1 MCEYIL
7 KNFKK
12 KVVEYLFLLQACPAY
27 ITHISII
34 SLWTFWHIIDGINIE
49 KGNIWMSFLNVKI
62 NKSLRKKS
70 SKQSTHHNNILNCFI
85 RKVTNPIFST
95 CSNKHIHKVFSP
107 ITNTCICSKWS
118 IPMFINYLW
127 TT

>member
-27 ITHISII
+27 ITHISIV

-49 KGNIWMSFLNVKI
+49 KGNIWDIILECKNKQILEKKI
-62 NKSLRKKS
+62 IK
-70 SKQSTHHNNILNCFI
+70 TID
-85 RKVTNPIFST
+85 
-95 CSNKHIHKVFSP
+95 SP
-107 ITNTCICSKWS
+107 
-118 IPMFINYLW
+118 
-127 TT
+127 